1 MRIAFSLAILCVAAF
16 YTSVAFGDL
25 TFLSSAGRLGPGF
38 FPRIIGLSLVA
49 FALYNLYFDL
59 KRRHQ
64 EEPLGPFWGTT
75 LVVALLSALFI
86 VGLEILGGLLGM
98 MAFMLLS
105 LFMLNRRQPVVNA
118 LISVFLP
125 IGIYVVFSVWLRA
138 GLPEGL
144 FPLPI

>member
-16 YTSVAFGDL
+16 YTSVAFGGL
-25 TFLSSAGRLGPGF
+25 PFLSSAGRLGPGF

-49 FALYNLYFDL
+49 FTLYNLYFDL
-59 KRRHQ
+59 KRRNR
-64 EEPLGPFWGTT
+64 EEPLTPFWSTT

-86 VGLEILGGLLGM
+86 VGLELIGGLLAM
-98 MAFMLLS
+98 MAFMLVS
-105 LFMLNRRQPVVNA
+105 LFVLNRRQPVVNA
-118 LISVFLP
+118 LISIFLP

-144 FPLPI
+144 LPLPI